1 MRRSESPQSPREN
14 RRGAERTR
22 VSILVLAGLLLS
34 MTSLWMVSGCNVF
47 DGAICTAQFVYGIN
61 VTVTRGDTGEAVTQ
75 AGLTLEDLDSDYAEA
90 MIESPSGSGVFV
102 GAGERAGRYRL
113 IITAGGFVQRVI
125 DEVVVEDDGCHV
137 IPVALDVE
145 LSTTG

>member
-1 MRRSESPQSPREN
+1 MPISPASQARHYLPPTRE
-14 RRGAERTR
+14 R
-22 VSILVLAGLLLS
+22 L
-34 MTSLWMVSGCNVF
+34 
-47 DGAICTAQFVYGIN
+47 QFVYGIN

-125 DEVVVEDDGCHV
+125 DEIVVEDDGCHV